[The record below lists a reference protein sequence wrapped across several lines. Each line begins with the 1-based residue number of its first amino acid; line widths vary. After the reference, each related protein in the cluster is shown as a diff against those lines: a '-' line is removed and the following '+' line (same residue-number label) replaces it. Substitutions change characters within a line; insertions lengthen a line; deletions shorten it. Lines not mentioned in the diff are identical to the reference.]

1 MAMESKST
9 FALDFGMH
17 IRKIRN
23 EKNVTLKELAL
34 RIDSTEPTL
43 SAIENGRHNTT
54 IHFIARICKGLDIS
68 VSEFFKDFD

>member
-9 FALDFGMH
+9 FCLNLGMH

-34 RIDSTEPTL
+34 RIDSTEQTL

-54 IHFIARICKGLDIS
+54 TYFIARICDGLKIS
-68 VSEFFKDFD
+68 VSEFYRDF